1 MNSSDYRKEARNRL
15 AGKWGKVAIITLI
28 YMFIFFVF
36 GFIEG
41 LLGQKSPVSS
51 LLSLIQAIIQVPL
64 SFGLIMALLKA
75 YRNENVESFDFLS
88 FGFNNFKRAWGVAWH
103 VFLKLIVP
111 IILMIIIVIVFTVSI
126 VINKAYFLASTAR
139 VSSQQFSS
147 SSSSLF
153 NDLPSSSYED
163 DSLISLYSKVFSSG
177 ITLICAIAILAVNI
191 WLICKSFY
199 YSLAY
204 IIAADEPDL
213 TTKDAVEKSK
223 ELMTGKRGKLFI
235 LQLSFIGWMFL
246 LGLVA
251 GVFSL
256 LESNVLPTIVTTIGL
271 LFLVPYV
278 NFATFSFY
286 ENLQTSKPIETEVD
300 KPQEDD
306 PIQEN

>member
-75 YRNENVESFDFLS
+75 YRNEKVESFDFLS

-111 IILMIIIVIVFTVSI
+111 IILIFIISIVIVAVFASSANYILSSWDLEQQSETSGLF
-126 VINKAYFLASTAR
+126 VIFYMF
-139 VSSQQFSS
+139 
-147 SSSSLF
+147 
-153 NDLPSSSYED
+153 
-163 DSLISLYSKVFSSG
+163 ISLGLIIVTSKIG
-177 ITLICAIAILAVNI
+177 IACVLAILAVNI